1 MSIFFIA
8 LWLFAALI
16 KAEAASSS
24 LIFKGLLKD
33 MVAIRPTFSIAI
45 RHYQVYKAYGTT
57 LSF

>member
-24 LIFKGLLKD
+24 LIFKDLLND
-33 MVAIRPTFSIAI
+33 MVAIQPTFFIAI
-45 RHYQVYKAYGTT
+45 RYY
-57 LSF
+57 